1 MGVKFHSTGS
11 YQNTKHL
18 LIHAEDVLARNDI
31 LHKYGE
37 LGVEYLAEA
46 TPKRTGKTAASWMYD
61 IENGY
66 DSDKLIF
73 GNTNINK
80 DTNIAIILQYGHG
93 TRFGGYVNGI
103 DYINPAS
110 RKAFEQMAEELWA
123 EVTGT

>member
-1 MGVKFHSTGS
+1 MGVKFHSSGS
-11 YQNTKHL
+11 YQNTRHL
-18 LIHAEDVLARNDI
+18 LTHAEDVLARNDI
-31 LHKYGE
+31 LRKYGE
-37 LGVEYLAEA
+37 LGIEYLSEA

-110 RKAFEQMAEELWA
+110 RKIFEQMAEELWA